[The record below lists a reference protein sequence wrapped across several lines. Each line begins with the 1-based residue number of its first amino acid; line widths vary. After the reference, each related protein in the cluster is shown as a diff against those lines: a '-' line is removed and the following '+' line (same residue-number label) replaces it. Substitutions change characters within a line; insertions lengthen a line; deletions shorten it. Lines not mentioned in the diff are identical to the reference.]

1 MSFIFGSWC
10 YGLRSGS
17 EAEMLMECGRRDL
30 ETVDCISFLCAFEE
44 GVTGGVVGFLVG
56 QFGWRFLGCL

>member
-1 MSFIFGSWC
+1 
-10 YGLRSGS
+10 
-17 EAEMLMECGRRDL
+17 MLMECGRRDL